1 MNDKEYLIK
10 ILRFI
15 IVFFLIL
22 VSCVTVIS
30 MITITNL

>member
-1 MNDKEYLIK
+1 MNGKEYLIK

-22 VSCVTVIS
+22 MSCVTLIS
-30 MITITNL
+30 IITITNL

>member
-15 IVFFLIL
+15 IVFFIIL
-22 VSCVTVIS
+22 MLCVTLIS
-30 MITITNL
+30 TITITNL

>member
-22 VSCVTVIS
+22 MSCVTLIS
-30 MITITNL
+30 IITITNL